1 MIEPC
6 EYYPKQMN
14 GQVISAVGRAMKDEL
29 SDAAAIEEYLHGL
42 SILTAKETEL
52 ENIGRIVGYVRPLVP
67 EAFTSEYLLIITQ
80 LPLTQEAAHGLSA
93 VGSEIGGELSSLAQ
107 SKAGKMALGTYRK
120 FLDKMAI
127 LKRYGVTIQSV
138 IEIAALVSPNFTL
151 TYNESHDLVVTY
163 GESIGFKNV
172 WILTQLFYRVA
183 TEPQV
188 IIIGEPP
195 EEE

>member
-29 SDAAAIEEYLHGL
+29 SDAAAIEDYLHGL

-67 EAFTSEYLLIITQ
+67 ESFTSEYLLIISQ
-80 LPLTQEAAHGLSA
+80 LPLSRDELTGISS
-93 VGSEIGGELSSLAQ
+93 VGSEVGGELSSLAQ

-127 LKRYGVTIQSV
+127 LKRYGVTVQSV
-138 IEIAALVSPNFTL
+138 IEIAALISPNFTL
-151 TYNESHDLVVTY
+151 TYNADHDLVVTY
-163 GESIGFKNV
+163 GTDIGYKNL
-172 WILTQLFYRVA
+172 WLLTQLFYRVA

-188 IIIGEPP
+188 LIISGA
-195 EEE
+195 

>member
-29 SDAAAIEEYLHGL
+29 SDARAIEDYLHGL

-67 EAFTSEYLLIITQ
+67 ESFTSEYLLIISQ
-80 LPLTQEAAHGLSA
+80 LPLSRDELTGISS
-93 VGSEIGGELSSLAQ
+93 VGSEVGGELSSLAQ

-127 LKRYGVTIQSV
+127 LKRYGVTVQSV
-138 IEIAALVSPNFTL
+138 IEIAALISPNFTL
-151 TYNESHDLVVTY
+151 TYNADHDLVVTY
-163 GESIGFKNV
+163 GSDIGYKNL
-172 WILTQLFYRVA
+172 WLLTQLFYRVA

-188 IIIGEPP
+188 LIISGA
-195 EEE
+195 

>member
-67 EAFTSEYLLIITQ
+67 ESFTSEYLLIISQ
-80 LPLTQEAAHGLSA
+80 LPLSRDELTGISS
-93 VGSEIGGELSSLAQ
+93 VGSEVGGELSSLAQ

-127 LKRYGVTIQSV
+127 LKRYGVTVQSV
-138 IEIAALVSPNFTL
+138 IEIAALISPDFTL
-151 TYNESHDLVVTY
+151 TYNADHDLVVTY
-163 GESIGFKNV
+163 GSDIGYKNL
-172 WILTQLFYRVA
+172 WLLTQLFYRVA

-188 IIIGEPP
+188 LIISGA
-195 EEE
+195 

>member
-29 SDAAAIEEYLHGL
+29 SDAAAIEDYLHGL

-67 EAFTSEYLLIITQ
+67 ESFTSEYLLIISN
-80 LPLTQEAAHGLSA
+80 LPLSRDELTGISS
-93 VGSEIGGELSSLAQ
+93 VGSEVGGELSSLAQ

-127 LKRYGVTIQSV
+127 LKRYGVTVQSV
-138 IEIAALVSPNFTL
+138 IEIAALISPNFTL
-151 TYNESHDLVVTY
+151 TYNADHDLVVTY
-163 GESIGFKNV
+163 GTDIGYKNL
-172 WILTQLFYRVA
+172 WLLTQLFYRVA

-188 IIIGEPP
+188 LIISGA
-195 EEE
+195 

>member
-29 SDAAAIEEYLHGL
+29 SDAAAIEDYLHGL

-67 EAFTSEYLLIITQ
+67 ESFTSEYLLIISQ
-80 LPLTQEAAHGLSA
+80 LPLSRDELTGISS
-93 VGSEIGGELSSLAQ
+93 VGSEVGGELSSLAQ

-127 LKRYGVTIQSV
+127 LKRYGVTVQSV
-138 IEIAALVSPNFTL
+138 IEIAALISPNFTL
-151 TYNESHDLVVTY
+151 TYNADHDLVVTY
-163 GESIGFKNV
+163 GSDIGYKNL
-172 WILTQLFYRVA
+172 WLLTQLFYRVA

-188 IIIGEPP
+188 LIISGA
-195 EEE
+195 

>member
-29 SDAAAIEEYLHGL
+29 SDAAAIEDYLHGL

-67 EAFTSEYLLIITQ
+67 ESFTSEYLLIVSH
-80 LPLTQEAAHGLSA
+80 LPLSRDELTGISS

-127 LKRYGVTIQSV
+127 LKRYGVTVQSV
-138 IEIAALVSPNFTL
+138 IEIAALISPNFTL
-151 TYNESHDLVVTY
+151 TYNADHDLVVTY
-163 GESIGFKNV
+163 GTDIGYKNL
-172 WILTQLFYRVA
+172 WLLTQLFYRVA

-188 IIIGEPP
+188 LIISGA
-195 EEE
+195 

>member
-42 SILTAKETEL
+42 SILTAQETEL
-52 ENIGRIVGYVRPLVP
+52 ENIGRIIGYVRPLVP
-67 EAFTSEYLLIITQ
+67 ESFTSEYLLIISQ
-80 LPLTQEAAHGLSA
+80 LPLSRDELTGISS
-93 VGSEIGGELSSLAQ
+93 VGSEVGGELSSLAQ

-127 LKRYGVTIQSV
+127 LKRYGVTVQSV
-138 IEIAALVSPNFTL
+138 IEIAALISPDFTL
-151 TYNESHDLVVTY
+151 TYNADHDLVVTY
-163 GESIGFKNV
+163 GSDIGYKNL
-172 WILTQLFYRVA
+172 WLLTQLFYRVA

-188 IIIGEPP
+188 LIISGA
-195 EEE
+195 

>member
-67 EAFTSEYLLIITQ
+67 ESFTSEYLLIISQ
-80 LPLTQEAAHGLSA
+80 LPLSRDELTGISS
-93 VGSEIGGELSSLAQ
+93 VGSEVGGELSSLAQ

-127 LKRYGVTIQSV
+127 LKRYGVTVQSV
-138 IEIAALVSPNFTL
+138 IEIAALISPNFTL
-151 TYNESHDLVVTY
+151 TYNADHDLVVTY
-163 GESIGFKNV
+163 GSDIGYKNL
-172 WILTQLFYRVA
+172 WLLTQLFYRVA

-188 IIIGEPP
+188 LIISGA
-195 EEE
+195 